1 LGCRDITWGI
11 VNVPEERL
19 GVLGDVRGLKVI
31 ELGCGTVL
39 RRLG

>member
-1 LGCRDITWGI
+1 LGCRDITLGI

-31 ELGCGTVL
+31 ELSCGMVL
-39 RRLG
+39 RWLG